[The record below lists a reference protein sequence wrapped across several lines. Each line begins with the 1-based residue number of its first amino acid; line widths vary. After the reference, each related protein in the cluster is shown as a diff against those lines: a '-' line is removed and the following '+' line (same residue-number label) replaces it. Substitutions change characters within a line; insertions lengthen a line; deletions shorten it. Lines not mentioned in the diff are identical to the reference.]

1 MSASSHAS
9 SPAAAPTAPASPFG
23 APTDSLRLPSID
35 GLLAFEAAARLGS
48 LERAADA
55 LHISAS
61 AVGKR
66 IATLEERLGQPLL
79 TRQPLRLTAAG
90 KEYLGQVQTALSLLA
105 AVPLHQREQQGLT
118 RLSISSPPTFAR
130 QVLVPA
136 LPGFA
141 AAHPDVELELLLSTP
156 YLDQPAP
163 PAEVEIFAGEIP
175 AGGVV
180 LLDDVVAPMAAPAL
194 LARLGTI
201 ESPADLASAPLLR
214 TPLQPWS
221 PWLRAA
227 GLDWPEPASGTRFV
241 DLGLTLEAAACG
253 QGIVLGRPSLAAT
266 YLRGGSLKRLF
277 DLAVPAAMPYGLVRH
292 GDGEAARV
300 FSGWLARHCES
311 LSAGTRKD
319 SPDPSDKLSDPPT
332 RR

>member
-1 MSASSHAS
+1 MSD
-9 SPAAAPTAPASPFG
+9 APS
-23 APTDSLRLPSID
+23 DSLRLPSID

-48 LERAADA
+48 LERAAEA

-79 TRQPLRLTAAG
+79 TRNPLRLTAAG
-90 KEYLGQVQTALSLLA
+90 KEYLAQVQA
-105 AVPLHQREQQGLT
+105 AVPLHRREHQRVT

-136 LPGFA
+136 LPGFQE
-141 AAHPDVELELLLSTP
+141 AHPDIELELLLSTP

-163 PAEVEIFAGEIP
+163 PAEVEIFAGTLP
-175 AGGVV
+175 AGGEV
-180 LLDDVVAPMAAPAL
+180 LLDDVVTPMAAPAL
-194 LARLGTI
+194 LARLGAIAT
-201 ESPADLASAPLLR
+201 PADLAPAMLLR
-214 TPLQPWS
+214 TPLQPWQ

-227 GLDWPEPASGTRFV
+227 GLDWPEPAQGTRFV

-253 QGIVLGRPSLAAT
+253 QGVVLGRPSLAAP
-266 YLRGGSLKRLF
+266 YLRSGALKRLF

-292 GDGEAARV
+292 GDGEAAHA
-300 FSGWLARHCES
+300 FSRWLVRHCET
-311 LSAGTRKD
+311 LSADANHT
-319 SPDPSDKLSDPPT
+319 
-332 RR
+332 

>member
-1 MSASSHAS
+1 MSDAPSD
-9 SPAAAPTAPASPFG
+9 SP
-23 APTDSLRLPSID
+23 RLPSID

-48 LERAADA
+48 LERAAET
-55 LHISAS
+55 LHVSAS

-90 KEYLGQVQTALSLLA
+90 KEYLGQVQAALSLLA
-105 AVPLHQREQQGLT
+105 AVPLHRREQRRVT

-136 LPGFA
+136 LPGFE

-156 YLDQPAP
+156 FLDQPAP
-163 PAEVEIFAGEIP
+163 PAEVEIFAGAVP
-175 AGGVV
+175 AGGEV
-180 LLDDVVAPMAAPAL
+180 LLDDVVTPMAAPSL
-194 LARLGTI
+194 LARL
-201 ESPADLASAPLLR
+201 PAIRAPKDLAQAPLLR
-214 TPLQPWS
+214 TPLQLWA

-227 GLDWPEPASGTRFV
+227 GLDWPEPAQGTRFV

-266 YLRGGSLKRLF
+266 WLRGGSLKRLF

-292 GDGEAARV
+292 GDGDAARA
-300 FSGWLARHCES
+300 FSRWLVGHCDS
-311 LSAGTRKD
+311 LSASAGQA
-319 SPDPSDKLSDPPT
+319 
-332 RR
+332 

>member
-1 MSASSHAS
+1 MSD
-9 SPAAAPTAPASPFG
+9 APS
-23 APTDSLRLPSID
+23 DSLRLPSID

-48 LERAADA
+48 LERAAEA

-79 TRQPLRLTAAG
+79 TRNPLRLTAAG
-90 KEYLGQVQTALSLLA
+90 KEYLAQVQTALSLLA
-105 AVPLHQREQQGLT
+105 AVPLHRREHQRVT

-136 LPGFA
+136 LPGFQE
-141 AAHPDVELELLLSTP
+141 AHPDIELELLLSTP

-163 PAEVEIFAGEIP
+163 PAEVEIFAGTLP
-175 AGGVV
+175 AGGEV
-180 LLDDVVAPMAAPAL
+180 LLDDVVTPMAAPAL
-194 LARLGTI
+194 LARLGAIAT
-201 ESPADLASAPLLR
+201 PADLAPAMLLR
-214 TPLQPWS
+214 TPLQPWQ

-227 GLDWPEPASGTRFV
+227 GLDWPEPAQGTRFV

-253 QGIVLGRPSLAAT
+253 QGVVLGRPSLAAP
-266 YLRGGSLKRLF
+266 YLRSGALKRLF

-292 GDGEAARV
+292 GDGEAARA
-300 FSGWLARHCES
+300 FSRWLVRHCET
-311 LSAGTRKD
+311 LSADANHT
-319 SPDPSDKLSDPPT
+319 
-332 RR
+332 

>member
-1 MSASSHAS
+1 MSD
-9 SPAAAPTAPASPFG
+9 APS
-23 APTDSLRLPSID
+23 DSLRLPSID

-48 LERAADA
+48 LERAAET
-55 LHISAS
+55 LHVSAS

-79 TRQPLRLTAAG
+79 TRNPLRLTAAG
-90 KEYLGQVQTALSLLA
+90 KEYLAQVQTALSLLA
-105 AVPLHQREQQGLT
+105 AVPLHRREQQRLT

-136 LPGFA
+136 LPRFE
-141 AAHPDVELELLLSTP
+141 AAHPDIELELLLSTP

-163 PAEVEIFAGEIP
+163 PSEVEIFAGAIP
-175 AGGVV
+175 AGGEV
-180 LLDDVVAPMAAPAL
+180 LLDDVVTPMAAPAL
-194 LARLGTI
+194 LARLPALHT
-201 ESPADLASAPLLR
+201 PADLAQAPLLR

-227 GLDWPEPASGTRFV
+227 GLDWPEPSQGTRFV

-253 QGIVLGRPSLAAT
+253 QGVVLGRPSLAAT
-266 YLRGGSLKRLF
+266 YLRGGTLKRLF

-292 GDGEAARV
+292 GESDAARA
-300 FSGWLARHCES
+300 FSRWLVAHCAA
-311 LSAGTRKD
+311 LSADVGHA
-319 SPDPSDKLSDPPT
+319 
-332 RR
+332 

>member
-1 MSASSHAS
+1 MSD
-9 SPAAAPTAPASPFG
+9 T
-23 APTDSLRLPSID
+23 LRLPSID

-66 IATLEERLGQPLL
+66 IATLEDRLGQPLM

-90 KEYLGQVQTALSLLA
+90 KEYLAQVQTALSLLA
-105 AVPLHQREQQGLT
+105 AVPLHQREQQRVI

-136 LPGFA
+136 LPGFQD
-141 AAHPDVELELLLSTP
+141 AHPDIELELLLSTP

-163 PAEVEIFAGEIP
+163 PAEVEIFAGAIP
-175 AGGVV
+175 AGGEV
-180 LLDDVVAPMAAPAL
+180 LLDDVVTPMAAPSL
-194 LARLGTI
+194 LARLAAI
-201 ESPADLASAPLLR
+201 EAPADLAAAPLLR
-214 TPLQPWS
+214 TPLQPWT

-227 GLDWPEPASGTRFV
+227 GLDWPEPSQGTRFV

-253 QGIVLGRPSLAAT
+253 QGVVLGRPSLAAT

-277 DLAVPAAMPYGLVRH
+277 DLAVPAAMPYGLVRRT
-292 GDGEAARV
+292 DAESARV
-300 FSGWLARHCES
+300 FARWLVGHCAA
-311 LSAGTRKD
+311 LSAGAA
-319 SPDPSDKLSDPPT
+319 SV
-332 RR
+332 

>member
-1 MSASSHAS
+1 MSDAFS
-9 SPAAAPTAPASPFG
+9 
-23 APTDSLRLPSID
+23 DSLRLPSLD
-35 GLLAFEAAARLGS
+35 GLLAFEAATRLGS
-48 LERAADA
+48 LERAAET
-55 LHISAS
+55 LHVSAS

-66 IATLEERLGQPLL
+66 IATLEERLGLPLL

-90 KEYLGQVQTALSLLA
+90 KEYLAQVRTALALLA
-105 AVPLHQREQQGLT
+105 AVPLHQRERPRVT
-118 RLSISSPPTFAR
+118 RLSVSSPPTFAR

-163 PAEVEIFAGEIP
+163 PAEVEIFAGTVP
-175 AGGVV
+175 AGGEV
-180 LLDDVVAPMAAPAL
+180 LLDDIVTPMAAPAL
-194 LARLGTI
+194 LARLGAVET
-201 ESPADLASAPLLR
+201 PADLTSAPLLR
-214 TPLQPWS
+214 TPLQPWQ

-227 GLDWPEPASGTRFV
+227 GLDWPEPAQGTRFV

-253 QGIVLGRPSLAAT
+253 QGVVLGRPSLAAT
-266 YLRGGSLKRLF
+266 ALRSGALKRLF

-300 FSGWLARHCES
+300 FSRWLVRHCEA
-311 LSAGTRKD
+311 LSAEANHT
-319 SPDPSDKLSDPPT
+319 
-332 RR
+332 